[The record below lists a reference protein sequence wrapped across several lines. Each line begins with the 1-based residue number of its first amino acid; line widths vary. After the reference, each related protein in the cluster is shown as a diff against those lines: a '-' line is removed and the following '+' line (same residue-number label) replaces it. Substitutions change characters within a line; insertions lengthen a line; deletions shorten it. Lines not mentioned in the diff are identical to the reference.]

1 ELQERLCDYV
11 RKRVVAIYLMP
22 GEPLDWELDGLL
34 DTVPHLLTSNPDYPL
49 AVDGM
54 FLSNKVLSYR
64 NVQSAL
70 KLLELTASRVR
81 KLAKDDPND
90 AQKQRD
96 LSISFERLGD
106 VYLKLGRTDESL
118 EQFMGGLTIRRK
130 LAQDDPNDAQKQRDL
145 MISFF
150 KLGAVHQSTE
160 NLLMAVDE
168 YEKGVR
174 VLEQLIDKGLLV
186 ESSVREKEFL
196 LSLIQQC
203 RDGLNQGA
211 R

>member
-1 ELQERLCDYV
+1 
-11 RKRVVAIYLMP
+11 
-22 GEPLDWELDGLL
+22 
-34 DTVPHLLTSNPDYPL
+34 
-49 AVDGM
+49 
-54 FLSNKVLSYR
+54 
-64 NVQSAL
+64 
-70 KLLELTASRVR
+70 
-81 KLAKDDPND
+81 
-90 AQKQRD
+90 
-96 LSISFERLGD
+96 
-106 VYLKLGRTDESL
+106 
-118 EQFMGGLTIRRK
+118 
-130 LAQDDPNDAQKQRDL
+130 

-203 RDGLNQGA
+203 RDRLNQGT

>member
-1 ELQERLCDYV
+1 
-11 RKRVVAIYLMP
+11 M
-22 GEPLDWELDGLL
+22 GGL
-34 DTVPHLLTSNPDYPL
+34 TIS
-49 AVDGM
+49 
-54 FLSNKVLSYR
+54 
-64 NVQSAL
+64 
-70 KLLELTASRVR
+70 R
-81 KLAKDDPND
+81 KLAQDDPND

-96 LSISFERLGD
+96 LSISFDRLGD
-106 VYLKLGRTDESL
+106 VYLTLGRTDESL

-150 KLGAVHQSTE
+150 KLGTVHQSSE
-160 NLLMAVDE
+160 NFLMAVGE

-203 RDGLNQGA
+203 RDRLNQGA
-211 R
+211 Q